1 MAGIKIDPSDPLYIG
16 PADAS
21 GAALIPVKLIGSENY
36 GVWSRSMRIALL
48 GKRKYGFVTG
58 ACSRELYRDELHEQW
73 ETCNAIVLSW
83 LMSSVNEELLSGI
96 VYATSAYDVWKDL
109 KERFDK
115 VNRMRLYQLHREINS
130 LIQGTDSVSNYFTK
144 LKNLWSEYD
153 VVVPAPTCICPKS
166 KDYTDHIYELRLIQ
180 FLSGL
185 NDSYDQARRQI
196 LLKGVTPTI
205 NQAYAMIVEDEIQHL
220 ACMTGVG
227 EKVNP
232 IAMQVNRNAEISY
245 GNQNYKGK
253 KCDYCHFSGHTR
265 ENCYKLIGYPT
276 DWKQRRKGNYNNE
289 NSRGAGSPSGGYNNG
304 HQYGS
309 QVRTN
314 FTGSSSCGDVSQNAS
329 QTYLEGNKEVNNVVL
344 SKAQAFTDG
353 EYKQI
358 MKLLN
363 KDPHEM
369 KQVNMSANESVF
381 SKSRAVRDKVHLPTG
396 AKTNISHIGEAF
408 VFEDAVVQD
417 DLHSGKVK
425 GIGKEKG
432 GLYIFKGA
440 HGMQKT
446 SKAQTH
452 QSLIA
457 GVVVQDSK
465 LWHKRLGHPSAQVL
479 KSLSLLQHNKT

>member
-1 MAGIKIDPSDPLYIG
+1 
-16 PADAS
+16 
-21 GAALIPVKLIGSENY
+21 
-36 GVWSRSMRIALL
+36 
-48 GKRKYGFVTG
+48 
-58 ACSRELYRDELHEQW
+58 
-73 ETCNAIVLSW
+73 
-83 LMSSVNEELLSGI
+83 
-96 VYATSAYDVWKDL
+96 
-109 KERFDK
+109 
-115 VNRMRLYQLHREINS
+115 
-130 LIQGTDSVSNYFTK
+130 
-144 LKNLWSEYD
+144 
-153 VVVPAPTCICPKS
+153 
-166 KDYTDHIYELRLIQ
+166 
-180 FLSGL
+180 
-185 NDSYDQARRQI
+185 
-196 LLKGVTPTI
+196 
-205 NQAYAMIVEDEIQHL
+205 MIVEDEIQHL

-253 KCDYCHFSGHTR
+253 KCDYCHFTGHTR

-276 DWKQRRKGNYNNE
+276 DWKQRRKWNYNNG
-289 NSRGAGSPSGGYNNG
+289 NSRGAGSQSGGYNNG

-329 QTYLEGNKEVNNVVL
+329 QTYQEGNKEVNNVVL
-344 SKAQAFTDG
+344 SKAQAFTDR

-358 MKLLN
+358 MELLN

-369 KQVNMSANESVF
+369 KQVNMSESQEWIVDYGATHHVTANESVF
-381 SKSRAVRDKVHLPTG
+381 SKSRAVRDKVHLPTS
-396 AKTNISHIGEAF
+396 AKADISHIGEAF

-425 GIGKEKG
+425 GIGKEKR

-479 KSLSLLQHNKT
+479 KSLSLLQHNKDIDSLNTCHVCPLAKQARLPCELIMESGVYPTPKRGCPTCLR